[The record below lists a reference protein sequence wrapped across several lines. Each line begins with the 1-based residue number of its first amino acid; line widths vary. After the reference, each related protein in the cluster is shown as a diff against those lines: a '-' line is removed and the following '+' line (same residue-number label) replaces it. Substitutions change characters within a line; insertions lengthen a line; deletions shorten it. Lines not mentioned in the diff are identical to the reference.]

1 MQDSSIQVG
10 ADGFV
15 PEAQWL
21 PKREIKRRAKLRI
34 KANNEQRAVN
44 QALELKKA
52 SLLPDIA
59 ISRRLKKSLYWVR
72 KTLGKKA
79 SRSMER
85 SKRKIRQA
93 GAGGLQERA
102 RNCIAELI
110 LNS

>member
-1 MQDSSIQVG
+1 MERRRH
-10 ADGFV
+10 F

-34 KANNEQRAVN
+34 QANKEERVVN

-59 ISRRLKKSLYWVR
+59 ISKRLRRSLYWVR

-79 SRSMER
+79 SRSTER
-85 SKRKIRQA
+85 SKRKIKQF
-93 GAGGLQERA
+93 GAGGIHERV
-102 RNCIAELI
+102 RHCISEII
-110 LNS
+110 LNSKEPL